1 MNSPTDETQQEA
13 EQPVED
19 RSPDQPVT
27 PAGNTNMKFPES
39 RKSSKFS
46 NIVTLV
52 TSSSRPAENSGHVR
66 PGQIAENSVLRSL
79 SSSRKR
85 TDPRNV
91 TQKPEEAED
100 IGRFVFFHPR
110 EKRYLDGLRRK
121 TIPLQTFALS
131 LSLGV
136 AIGCV
141 VAIVLSLTFRIFWNF
156 QESSPGVM

>member
-13 EQPVED
+13 EPSFEA
-19 RSPDQPVT
+19 RSPDQPIT
-27 PAGNTNMKFPES
+27 PPDDTNMNSPES

-66 PGQIAENSVLRSL
+66 PGLISENSVLGLRSL

-85 TDPRNV
+85 PDPRNV
-91 TQKPEEAED
+91 MQSPEEAED
-100 IGRFVFFHPR
+100 IGRFVFCHPR

-141 VAIVLSLTFRIFWNF
+141 VGIVLSLTFRVF
-156 QESSPGVM
+156 